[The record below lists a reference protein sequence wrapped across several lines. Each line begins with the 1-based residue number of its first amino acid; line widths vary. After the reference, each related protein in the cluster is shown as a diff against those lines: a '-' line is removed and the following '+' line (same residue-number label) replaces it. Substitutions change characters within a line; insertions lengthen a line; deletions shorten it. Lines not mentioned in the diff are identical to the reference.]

1 MLYNVYEVVEMKE
14 EKKIRKQIYLEP
26 KQNEQIKLLSDRRN
40 KTEAQI
46 IRDAINHYLTE
57 SKKELDDPILDLIG
71 MVNSGIRDGSTK
83 HDQAIYLENDEDIH
97 ETR

>member
-1 MLYNVYEVVEMKE
+1 MKE